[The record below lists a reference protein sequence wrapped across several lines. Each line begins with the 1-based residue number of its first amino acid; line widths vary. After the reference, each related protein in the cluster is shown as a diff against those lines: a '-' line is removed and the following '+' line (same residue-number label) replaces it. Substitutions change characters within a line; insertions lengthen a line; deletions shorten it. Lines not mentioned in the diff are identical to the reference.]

1 MNLKQLLKTFCFHY
15 VLIYGLTMMASFFW
29 CLASGDTY
37 VELEYFWKIM
47 IFSLVADLPVLVFWS
62 KNELTSR
69 QTLLRIIIHGIL
81 LEILLPTAGWFIGM
95 WRGIGGFFLFFATVL
110 IVDASIFGITYLKT
124 SVEAGN
130 INTALRRRKREN
142 EKKEE
147 ESDGFGKDNR
157 NSQSEQDV

>member
-1 MNLKQLLKTFCFHY
+1 MNIKQLLKTFCFHY

-29 CLASGDTY
+29 CLASGDTS
-37 VELEYFWKIM
+37 VPLEFFWKAM
-47 IFSLVADLPVLVFWS
+47 IFSLVADAPLFVFWS
-62 KNELTSR
+62 KKELTSK
-69 QTLLRIIIHGIL
+69 QTLIRIIIHGVL

-95 WRGIGGFFLFFATVL
+95 WRGVGGFFVFFATVL

-130 INTALRRRKREN
+130 INSALRRRKCKS

-147 ESDGFGKDNR
+147 EGDGFGEDNR
-157 NSQSEQDV
+157 D